1 MQKAI
6 AKSVLK
12 NFKNSLSE
20 QGDSRIMSK
29 GFMGNIN
36 QTKNKGNQ
44 PIDKVIEAVN
54 NLKEMRNA
62 NN

>member
-1 MQKAI
+1 MKKAI

-12 NFKNSLSE
+12 NFNNSLSE

-36 QTKNKGNQ
+36 QTKPKDNQ